1 MILENMHSAKSPV
14 QVCRETTTRNG
25 CRVTMIFPESS
36 PVNIRLDVAVMLLA
50 TFVRRRSCAI

>member
-36 PVNIRLDVAVMLLA
+36 PGSIRLDVAVMLLA
-50 TFVRRRSCAI
+50 AFVRRRSCSI

>member
-36 PVNIRLDVAVMLLA
+36 LVSIRLDVAVMLLA
-50 TFVRRRSCAI
+50 AFVRRRSCAI